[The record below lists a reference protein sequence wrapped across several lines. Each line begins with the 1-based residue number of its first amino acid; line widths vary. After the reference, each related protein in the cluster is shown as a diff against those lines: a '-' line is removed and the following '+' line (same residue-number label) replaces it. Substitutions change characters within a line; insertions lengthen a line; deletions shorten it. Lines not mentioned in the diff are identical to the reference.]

1 MSWLKKYIN
10 YAGLTLIVLSFIL
23 LIIWPQYQKIALILV
38 LAGLALLILYL
49 FLNLSSFK
57 ESLQRRSFLY
67 SSNMLLI
74 IILVLGLLVVVNFF
88 RPASLPG

>member
-67 SSNMLLI
+67 SSNM
-74 IILVLGLLVVVNFF
+74 
-88 RPASLPG
+88 